1 MDRANQ
7 PVDAIGG
14 IDAINGIDSTVDPL
28 AEEIRQSLL
37 LLVGALGLMGMVAT
51 ALLVLTAGSGG

>member
-1 MDRANQ
+1 MDRASQ
-7 PVDAIGG
+7 PVDAVDG
-14 IDAINGIDSTVDPL
+14 IDAIGSTVDPL

-51 ALLVLTAGSGG
+51 VLLALTAGSGG